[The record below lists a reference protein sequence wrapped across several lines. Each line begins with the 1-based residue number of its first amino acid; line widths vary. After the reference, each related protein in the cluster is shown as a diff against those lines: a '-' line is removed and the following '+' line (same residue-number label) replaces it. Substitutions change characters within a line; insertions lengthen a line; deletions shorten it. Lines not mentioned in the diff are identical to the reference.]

1 MHMHSVIHAPLWS
14 GGPSGRFACD
24 SVQEAD
30 NGMRLHLKKMVPG
43 EAWPQL
49 AAADAAPQP
58 EDAQANALQER
69 QAVETLLRAAQD
81 GDVEAFT
88 SSSQHFG
95 ASEVSSVKDGNER
108 TALHFAAASGRA
120 EMCRYL
126 LTEAGFPR
134 DAQDSAGEETL
145 HAAAMFPGLW
155 Q

>member
-1 MHMHSVIHAPLWS
+1 MWS
-14 GGPSGRFACD
+14 DGPSASACD
-24 SVQEAD
+24 YVQEAD

-43 EAWPQL
+43 EAWPQV

-88 SSSQHFG
+88 SSAQHFG
-95 ASEVSSVKDGNER
+95 TSELSSVKDGNER

-126 LTEAGFPR
+126 LVEADFPR

-145 HAAAMFPGLW
+145 HAAALITVTLR
-155 Q
+155 QTAL